1 MKKNLFTFILL
12 FFTTLVFIGCSS
24 DDDNGGNP
32 EIQNVSQT
40 LIMYWPWTGNKTASD
55 DGLTSYF
62 RNNLSDLKQG
72 IINSGGIEKNQKVV
86 VLFSE
91 SPTSARLFELV
102 KKGNTIEESPIKT
115 YNNNLKLGNSTGLT
129 TVLNDIKNYTYSKKY
144 AMVYG
149 GHGMG
154 WVPKSVMNGTRATM
168 SYASKDGLRKKNV
181 TISLPK
187 FSKTRYI
194 GSGTDL
200 DYVLD
205 ISEINEG
212 ISNAGIKLQYLLFD
226 DCYMANAETAYA
238 LRGATEHLVAST
250 CEVMAYGMPY
260 EKMYKYMHGANP
272 NYNEMT
278 NEFYNF
284 YSNYREPYGAIS
296 VIDCSKI
303 EALASVMK
311 NINSKYTF
319 NEANRSNVQVLDGID
334 KGPGNTGMNIFY
346 DINSYVLQLVPSG
359 IELQSFKSALASAV
373 VANKYTPQVYSFLFN
388 TGYYINMN
396 NSNSGMTIS
405 DITNF
410 PMSKRK
416 VTTTAWWAATH

>member
-1 MKKNLFTFILL
+1 MKKNLLTFALL
-12 FFTTLVFIGCSS
+12 FLTTLAFVGCSS
-24 DDDNGGNP
+24 DDDNGNSP
-32 EIQNVSQT
+32 EKPDVSQT
-40 LIMYWPWTGNKTASD
+40 LIMYWPWTGNKTATD

-72 IINSGGIEKNQKVV
+72 IINNGDIEKEQKIV
-86 VLFSE
+86 VLFSD
-91 SPTSARLFELV
+91 SPTSTKLFELV
-102 KKGNTIEESPIKT
+102 KKGNKIEENTIKT
-115 YNNNLKLGNSTGLT
+115 YNNLKFGNSTGLT
-129 TVLNDIKNYTYSKKY
+129 TVLKDIKNYTKTEKY

-154 WVPKSVMNGTRATM
+154 WVPKSVANMTRATM

-194 GSGTDL
+194 GSSSDL

-205 ISEINEG
+205 ISEVNEG

-226 DCYMANAETAYA
+226 DCYMANAETAYM
-238 LRGATEHLVAST
+238 LRGVTDHLIAST

-260 EKMYKYMHGANP
+260 QKMYKHMHGANP

-284 YSNYREPYGAIS
+284 YSNYSEPYGAIS

-303 EALASVMK
+303 EALANVMR

-319 NEANRSNVQVLDGID
+319 NEAYRDKVQVLDGID
-334 KGPGNTGMNIFY
+334 KGPHNTGMHIFY
-346 DINSYVLQLVPSG
+346 DINSYVQYLYPSA
-359 IELQSFKSALASAV
+359 IDLQSFKSALSSAV
-373 VANKYTPQVYSFLFN
+373 IANRYTSQVYSFLFG

-396 NSNSGMTIS
+396 NNNSGMTIS

-410 PMSKRK
+410 PISKRK
-416 VTTTAWWAATH
+416 VTTTTWWAATH